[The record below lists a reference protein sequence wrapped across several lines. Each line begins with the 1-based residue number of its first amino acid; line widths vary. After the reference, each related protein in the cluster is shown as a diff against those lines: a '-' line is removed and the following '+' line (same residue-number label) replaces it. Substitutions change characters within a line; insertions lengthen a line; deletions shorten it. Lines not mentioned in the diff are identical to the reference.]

1 MVNTPMVNMAK
12 TPDDV
17 KKEIGSMGAVP
28 CSPATSTYPYGLSIS
43 FDDETLKKL
52 GLSGDIPQIGEVVQ
66 FCASAKVTSASLNEN
81 EKADGT
87 KEQCCRI
94 ELQIT
99 DMAMMGGDP
108 ADDEVAKSEARRK
121 RFYGGG
127 EPDGD
132 EG

>member
-1 MVNTPMVNMAK
+1 MVNMAK
-12 TPDDV
+12 TPEDV
-17 KKEIGSMGAVP
+17 KKEIGGLYPSAPMA
-28 CSPATSTYPYGLSIS
+28 STTSVYPHGLCIS

-52 GLSGDIPQIGEVVQ
+52 GMEGDVPQIGESVK
-66 FCASAKVTSASLNEN
+66 FNATAKVTSASLNEHEN
-81 EKADGT
+81 ADGS

-99 DMAMMGGDP
+99 DMDMTSSDP
-108 ADDEVAKSEARRK
+108 ADDDLKRSEARRK

-132 EG
+132 EA